1 MFCSFASWCC
11 FTFVVLGPVFPTL
24 SRQKDLSPI
33 TCDNRQRFGLLFRSD
48 SWQHGGFG
56 CATSVHFFYPSH
68 PKAAVLMPLWT
79 QPSSCWTCHKNDEQ
93 RLPLF
98 KEDAWQLL
106 HPQAL
111 VHWVRIQICVGEF
124 LWLWL
129 QWRRHNTCV
138 CRGSG
143 SFGKGTSLVSVTGK
157 YYQFFVFYSCF
168 FTVFTV
174 VSHCVGV
181 YLVVLYV
188 LFFCLVMMFQAEN
201 TIWIT

>member
-1 MFCSFASWCC
+1 MHFDPLILHWPGSELLLANKFYLLNTEEGSANSYSSLSFLLLPGVADDALVFCSFASWCC
-11 FTFVVLGPVFPTL
+11 FTFVILGPVFPTP
-24 SRQKDLSPI
+24 SRQRDLSPI

-48 SWQHGGFG
+48 LWQHGGFG

-68 PKAAVLMPLWT
+68 PKASDLMPLWT

-98 KEDAWQLL
+98 KEDAGQLL

-129 QWRRHNTCV
+129 QWRQRNTW
-138 CRGSG
+138 

-157 YYQFFVFYSCF
+157 Y
-168 FTVFTV
+168 
-174 VSHCVGV
+174 
-181 YLVVLYV
+181 
-188 LFFCLVMMFQAEN
+188 
-201 TIWIT
+201 